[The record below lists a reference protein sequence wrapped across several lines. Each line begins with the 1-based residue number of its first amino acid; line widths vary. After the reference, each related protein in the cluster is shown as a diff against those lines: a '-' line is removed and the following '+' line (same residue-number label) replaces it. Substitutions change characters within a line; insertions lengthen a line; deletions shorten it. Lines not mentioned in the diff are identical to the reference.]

1 MNRRELLVV
10 LGGTVALPL
19 SDHLAALGRGLH
31 VRAARRTT
39 PPVLDP
45 HQTETV
51 ATIAELII
59 PATDT
64 PGARAA
70 RVHEFI
76 DLALAEWLEPSE
88 RDRFLAGLADV
99 DARTRALYG
108 ADFLACAPAQ
118 QVATLAA
125 LDGEVGW
132 GRRGAEPGS
141 RGFFG
146 MMKQLTLV
154 GYYTSEIG
162 ATQELH
168 YQIVP
173 GRYDGCYPLERRG
186 S

>member
-1 MNRRELLVV
+1 MNRRELLGV
-10 LGGTVALPL
+10 LGGTVAFPL
-19 SDHLAALGRGLH
+19 SDHLVALGRALH
-31 VRAARRTT
+31 AQAARGAART
-39 PPVLDP
+39 VLDP

-70 RVHEFI
+70 RVQEFI
-76 DLALAEWLEPSE
+76 DFALAEWFEPAE

-99 DARTRALYG
+99 DSRTRAQYG
-108 ADFLACAPAQ
+108 TDFLGCTPPQ
-118 QVATLAA
+118 QVATLTA
-125 LDGEVGW
+125 LEEAG
-132 GRRGAEPGS
+132 GRERGGNEHGKPD
-141 RGFFG
+141 FFH

-168 YQIVP
+168 YQTIP
-173 GRYDGCYPLERRG
+173 GRYDGCYPLERG